1 MGSQRVEHNWV
12 SIHSQLTCFIG
23 NRKVTGPFTR
33 VVFLPCLCLCQS
45 PASLR
50 KINPAAIVLQV
61 HTWLLLTS
69 QHLENIRIYYF
80 QLFMNLGWF
89 WLALILRRAHN
100 TKNIR
105 PPSLKTLRWYIG
117 RIIQTSS
124 NVCTLWCVLS
134 FSVSSC
140 DKANVRFPQP
150 PKQKHLLWESESILK
165 INLD

>member
-134 FSVSSC
+134 GVFSLFPFQAVIRQMWGFHSRPNKNIFFENL
-140 DKANVRFPQP
+140 KAF
-150 PKQKHLLWESESILK
+150 
-165 INLD
+165 